1 MSIYD
6 CLVIGLGPAGLAYAS
21 TIKNQHSVLVVD
33 LGKSVEE
40 RSRNHPQECVLG
52 AGGAGLFSDGK
63 FSFYPSGTNIW
74 EHNETHLKIAYEM
87 LKTDLAPFKELP
99 SFPKIDSKNHLKRD
113 LGNWAFK
120 YYPSAYLS
128 LSDRIALIQKLVK
141 RCLHVRYETEFI
153 KYTLIEQ
160 GYKIEIK
167 DVKSGSLETVLAKKI
182 VFAGGRF
189 MPRFLDCP
197 KQFRRYEFGFR
208 VEGPSHL
215 FPKKSS
221 VDPKYILEFEDQGI
235 ECRTF
240 CWCENGE
247 VAPTQFK
254 DIQTYSGRADCLPT
268 GRNNFG
274 FNFRIKDSAL
284 LADAVFNEVMHTKAY
299 KEKLTDLSGV
309 LAHFPS
315 SLQKVV
321 SYGITQLTELFP
333 TLNNDEVHVLGPTIE
348 GVGEYPAINKDSCIE
363 DLPNVYAI
371 GDCNGTY
378 RGIVASMLSGYLLAS
393 KHNTEEPL
401 PVSKL

>member
-1 MSIYD
+1 MSVYD
-6 CLVIGLGPAGLAYAS
+6 CVVIGAGPAGLAYAS
-21 TIKNQHSVLVVD
+21 TIKKQESVLVVD
-33 LGKSVEE
+33 LGKSVEM
-40 RSRNHPQECVLG
+40 RKRDNPDECVLG

-63 FSFYPSGTNIW
+63 FSFYPSGTKIW
-74 EHNETHLKIAYEM
+74 EHDATHLRIAYDM
-87 LKTDLAPFKELP
+87 LKTDLAPFKKIP
-99 SFPKIDSKNHLKRD
+99 SFPKIDSKEHLKRD

-128 LSDRIALIQKLVK
+128 LSNRIALIQKLAK
-141 RCLHVRYETEFI
+141 RCLHMSYETEFI
-153 KYTLIEQ
+153 RFTLVAK
-160 GYKIEIK
+160 GYRVEIK
-167 DVKSGSLETVLAKKI
+167 DVKAGSLDTILAKQI

-208 VEGPSHL
+208 VEAPSYL
-215 FPKKSS
+215 FPKKNS

-254 DIQTYSGRADCLPT
+254 DIQTYSGRADCQPT
-268 GRNNFG
+268 GKNNFG
-274 FNFRIKDSAL
+274 FNFRVKDAAIL
-284 LADAVFNEVMHTKAY
+284 TDAVFNEVMHTKVY
-299 KEKLTDLSGV
+299 KEKLVDLTEV
-309 LAHFPS
+309 LDHFPN
-315 SLQKVV
+315 SLKKIV
-321 SYGITQLTELFP
+321 SYGISQLITLFP
-333 TLNNDEVHVLGPTIE
+333 TLNSDEVYVLGPTIE

-363 DLPNVYAI
+363 GLPNVYAI

-393 KHNTEEPL
+393 KHNTENL
-401 PVSKL
+401 